1 MTRKITFPQLAA
13 SLSEATA
20 SNHETASAFL
30 KAVFETISSALAN
43 GETVTVKG
51 LGSFMVNEG
60 NNVVWIPDEQLA
72 SAVNEPFAFFEAV
85 ELGEGVTEETFTEIP
100 SIPNNAESD
109 NNGEENTTEE
119 NVEIPELPAD
129 MPPIPPI
136 AVSEEIDTTHSTS
149 EVESIQKETDETP
162 MTNENLNSEPEI
174 EQTENQEEP
183 QYTENK
189 EEYTPENH
197 CRRFRI
203 HPCASFVVGLIAGLA
218 IGYFGAIYA
227 FDNGSKTAETETT
240 GNEIVDKITDDEIIR
255 PISPDSLISSTTDS
269 TEITEKPDYN
279 EEKSPYLAIDT
290 ITPNRYLTT
299 MSRQYY
305 GDYRFWVYIYEENK
319 DKISN
324 PDRINP
330 GITVIIPHPEKYGI
344 DSSDKESLAKAE
356 RKSIEIQSRKRK

>member
-20 SNHETASAFL
+20 SNQETASAFL

-51 LGSFMVNEG
+51 LGTFMVNEG

-85 ELGEGVTEETFTEIP
+85 ELGEGVTEETFTEIQP
-100 SIPNNAESD
+100 IPNNAESD

-136 AVSEEIDTTHSTS
+136 PVAKENDTLHPTNKT
-149 EVESIQKETDETP
+149 ENIQEETDEIP
-162 MTNENLNSEPEI
+162 ATNENLNSEPEI
-174 EQTENQEEP
+174 EHTENQEEP
-183 QYTENK
+183 QYTENQE
-189 EEYTPENH
+189 EEYTSENH

-203 HPCASFVVGLIAGLA
+203 HQCASFVVGLIAGLA

-240 GNEIVDKITDDEIIR
+240 GNEIVDEITETEEEITR
-255 PISPDSLISSTTDS
+255 PISPDSIISSTTDS
-269 TEITEKPDYN
+269 TEIIEKPDYN
-279 EEKSPYLAIDT
+279 EGKSPYLAIDT

-305 GDYRFWVYIYEENK
+305 GDYRFWVYI
-319 DKISN
+319 
-324 PDRINP
+324 
-330 GITVIIPHPEKYGI
+330 
-344 DSSDKESLAKAE
+344 
-356 RKSIEIQSRKRK
+356 